1 MVVRGWLLTNV
12 DRKHKLFKY
21 SLNNIA
27 INSSISWL
35 FEIFWEILCS
45 VVSHCFWSL
54 VELNLLVWS
63 LWSFFRCE
71 IFWWGRW
78 EGRVEGRGKNH
89 LLNTVRVYR
98 SELHMLYKVIVWVA
112 FLIMKFELFVRI
124 SSMSK
129 QFESGSKVLEM
140 SIYGRVGHI

>member
-12 DRKHKLFKY
+12 DRTHKLFEY

-35 FEIFWEILCS
+35 FVIFWEILCS
-45 VVSHCFWSL
+45 VVSHCFRSL

-63 LWSFFRCE
+63 FFVVRF
-71 IFWWGRW
+71 FWWGRW
-78 EGRVEGRGKNH
+78 EVRVEGRGKNH
-89 LLNTVRVYR
+89 LLNTVRVYM
-98 SELHMLYKVIVWVA
+98 SELHMLYKVMAWVA

-140 SIYGRVGHI
+140 LIYRRVGHI